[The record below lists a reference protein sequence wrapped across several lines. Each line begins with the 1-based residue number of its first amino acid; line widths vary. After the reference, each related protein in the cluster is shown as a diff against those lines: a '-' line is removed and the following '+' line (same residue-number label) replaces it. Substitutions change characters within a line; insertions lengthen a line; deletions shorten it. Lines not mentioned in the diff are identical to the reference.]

1 MIDRIKTSRG
11 PALVYSNFKT
21 LEGVGLFGVAL
32 ETQMNMRKF
41 DIVPSDGSWDIS
53 PETSTALPGTQF
65 YIGYTGDE
73 DRTKRKVLLDVFNG
87 KWGKLP
93 GNLAKQIKDMT
104 GKENNL
110 TGDVVKVFMITQSG
124 AEGISLANVRQ
135 VHIMEPYWNYVRLD
149 QVKGRAIRICSHMD
163 LPPEER
169 TVDVFT
175 YIAQFSKKQL
185 ENRMVIE
192 TLMNFDA
199 GETTDQSIL
208 RLLKAKKKLA
218 DSILDTMKQSA
229 VDCELNATENG
240 TLACYRFAG
249 VPSMEPLFH
258 PLVDV
263 HVNEAEAAIRAA
275 V

>member
-1 MIDRIKTSRG
+1 MAMK
-11 PALVYSNFKT
+11 
-21 LEGVGLFGVAL
+21 
-32 ETQMNMRKF
+32 KF
-41 DIVPSDGSWDIS
+41 DITPVGGNWEIS
-53 PETSTALPGTQF
+53 SETLTGVAGTRF
-65 YIGYTGDE
+65 YITYTGDE
-73 DRTKRKVLLDVFNG
+73 DRQKRKILLDIFNG
-87 KWGKLP
+87 KWQKLP
-93 GNLAKQIKDMT
+93 GTLAKQIKDMT
-104 GKENNL
+104 GQENNL
-110 TGDVVKVFMITQSG
+110 TGNVVKVFMITQSG

-175 YIAQFSKKQL
+175 YISKFSQKQIKD
-185 ENRMVIE
+185 RAVIE
-192 TLMNFDA
+192 TLMNFDE
-199 GETTDQSIL
+199 GKSTDEQIFS
-208 RLLKAKKKLA
+208 LLKAKKKLA

-240 TLACYRFAG
+240 TVACYRFAG
-249 VPSMEPLFH
+249 VPSMEPMFH

-263 HVNEAEAAIRAA
+263 HVTEAEAAIRAA

>member
-1 MIDRIKTSRG
+1 
-11 PALVYSNFKT
+11 
-21 LEGVGLFGVAL
+21 
-32 ETQMNMRKF
+32 
-41 DIVPSDGSWDIS
+41 
-53 PETSTALPGTQF
+53 
-65 YIGYTGDE
+65 
-73 DRTKRKVLLDVFNG
+73 
-87 KWGKLP
+87 
-93 GNLAKQIKDMT
+93 MT
-104 GKENNL
+104 GQENNL
-110 TGDVVKVFMITQSG
+110 IGNVVKVFMITQSG

-175 YIAQFSKKQL
+175 YISKFSQKQIKD
-185 ENRMVIE
+185 RAVIE
-192 TLMNFDA
+192 TLMNFDE
-199 GETTDQSIL
+199 GKSTDEQIFS
-208 RLLKAKKKLA
+208 LLKAKKKLA

-263 HVNEAEAAIRAA
+263 HVTEAEAAIRAA